1 MSNSPVSKALAT
13 PFTKPSSSA
22 APGQSSSSHFNKQ
35 ITSQRIADDIAAFHK
50 QGGRIEVLGVTRV
63 EFNKK
68 KVEPTAPTI
77 PGKK

>member
-13 PFTKPSSSA
+13 PFTKPNSGTPS
-22 APGQSSSSHFNKQ
+22 QSSSSHFNKQ

-68 KVEPTAPTI
+68 KVEPPAPAAHT
-77 PGKK
+77 KK